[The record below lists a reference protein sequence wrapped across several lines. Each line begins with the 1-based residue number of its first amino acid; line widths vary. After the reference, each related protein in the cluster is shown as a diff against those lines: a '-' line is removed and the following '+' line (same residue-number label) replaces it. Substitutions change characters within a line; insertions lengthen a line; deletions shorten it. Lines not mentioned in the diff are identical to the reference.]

1 VNNYRFRL
9 SADTSVGVQLPIMS
23 DWDMGG
29 TNDTI
34 EIFENEILKKII
46 NPIDDF
52 ETVRYSHQTWNDSID
67 NIEKTS
73 INYEFYFYSAS
84 TNSSVT
90 AETNSNNWVVD
101 YRANGLTTRNIYFD
115 DKVFSNSFFKLDF
128 YDTKNTTNQQIY
140 LTIIIPSRNGETLRT
155 NFGYKTIN
163 ILKPKFLLD
172 FVGNKEGYYL
182 YWLKS
187 TEFIEINRL
196 YMTAKYFDAQSGQ
209 FIKMMTR
216 SQGELE
222 NKFNFNQEDY
232 FYYVVDLD
240 LNNYT
245 YNIND
250 ESIGGVLNRVGTTT
264 TPIKWYEYVNPQ

>member
-1 VNNYRFRL
+1 MNNYRFRL
-9 SADTSVGVQLPIMS
+9 SADTSIGVQIPVDS
-23 DWDMGG
+23 EWDMGG

-52 ETVRYSHQTWNDSID
+52 ETIRYSHETWNDSID
-67 NIEKTS
+67 NVNKTS

-84 TNSSVT
+84 TNASVT
-90 AETNSNNWVVD
+90 AETNSNNWIVD
-101 YRANGLTTRNIYFD
+101 YRANGLTTRNIYYG
-115 DKVFSNSFFKLDF
+115 DKVFTNSFFKLDF

-140 LTIIIPSRNGETLRT
+140 LTIIIPTRNGETLPT

-172 FVGNKEGYYL
+172 FVGNKEGYYI

-187 TEFIEINRL
+187 TEFVDLNTL
-196 YMTAKYFDAQSGQ
+196 YMTAKFFDAQRGQ
-209 FIKMMTR
+209 FVKMMTR
-216 SQGELE
+216 PQGELQ

-232 FYYVVDLD
+232 FYYEVE
-240 LNNYT
+240 LNYDNYT
-245 YNIND
+245 YIVND
-250 ESIGGVLNRVGTTT
+250 ETIGGVLNRIGTTS

>member
-216 SQGELE
+216 SQGELV

>member
-1 VNNYRFRL
+1 MNNYRFRL

-216 SQGELE
+216 SQGELV

>member
-1 VNNYRFRL
+1 
-9 SADTSVGVQLPIMS
+9 MS

-187 TEFIEINRL
+187 TEFIEIDRL
-196 YMTAKYFDAQSGQ
+196 YMTAKYFDVQSGQ

>member
-1 VNNYRFRL
+1 MNNYRFRL